1 MSASIFGN
9 EKLAEIVLL
18 LEAEDGALL
27 AAELSRRTGFTHSLV
42 MDVLVRLTAL
52 DLGGPR
58 RISPVDRSTY
68 AARTPDC
75 PRVQVEIAAPERRR
89 PAPLT
94 NRPWPVTPLLIGH
107 SPPSFLIELSRHR
120 RPLF

>member
-42 MDVLVRLTAL
+42 MDVLVRLSKTSAVRAL
-52 DLGGPR
+52 PRTGNPRGPAYFEKCPE
-58 RISPVDRSTY
+58 SP
-68 AARTPDC
+68 C
-75 PRVQVEIAAPERRR
+75 GC
-89 PAPLT
+89 L
-94 NRPWPVTPLLIGH
+94 
-107 SPPSFLIELSRHR
+107 
-120 RPLF
+120 